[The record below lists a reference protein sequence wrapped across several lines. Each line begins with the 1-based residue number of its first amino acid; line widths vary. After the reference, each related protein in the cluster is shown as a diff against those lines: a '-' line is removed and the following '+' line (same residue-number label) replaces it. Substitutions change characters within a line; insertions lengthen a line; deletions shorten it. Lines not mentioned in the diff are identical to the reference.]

1 MNANLKRF
9 ISYYKPYRGLFA
21 LDMACALASAAI
33 ALIIPIGVRRIT
45 GELLASTLPTALRDI
60 LVTGA
65 WLAVLGVI
73 GWLCFYVVDYLG
85 HYMGAKIERD
95 LRKALFGH
103 LERLCFSFY
112 DDHKTGQLMSRLTND
127 TVSLAE
133 FYHHGPEDYVISCV
147 KFVGAFV
154 VLAGINWQLTLCLVG
169 FVTVMT
175 LITVLGSRIMR
186 RILKLNKQ
194 HIADINAQVED
205 SLAGIRVV
213 QSFAGEA
220 AEQKKFDA
228 ENEKF
233 LESRRQWY
241 RIEAVVYGAVEA
253 LAQLMT
259 IGVAVYGAVLIYQ
272 GQMTLPDLVGFLLYC
287 GYLSQPILKLMWMT
301 EQFQDG
307 LTSFERLMELLDMK
321 PDITDKKGAKALSR
335 VQGDVAFHGVSFRY
349 KDKQAHVLKGINFAV
364 AAGGYVALVGSSG
377 VGKTTL
383 CSLVPRFYD
392 VTEGKVTLDGQDV
405 RDITLD
411 SLRRHIGVV
420 HQDVYLFAGTIKEN
434 IRYGKEDA
442 TDDEVIDAA
451 MKANAHQF
459 IMGLPDG
466 YDTDI
471 GQRGIKLSGGQRQ
484 RLSIARVFLKDPK
497 VLIFDEATSA
507 LDSESEQAVK
517 QTLETLSRDRTTL
530 VIAHRL
536 STVKGADRILVLTE
550 NGIEQQGTHEA
561 LIQQDGAYRN
571 LYWETV

>member
-1 MNANLKRF
+1 M
-9 ISYYKPYRGLFA
+9 
-21 LDMACALASAAI
+21 DMLCALASAAI
-33 ALIIPIGVRRIT
+33 ALIIPMGVRRIT
-45 GELLASTLPTALRDI
+45 GELLQSTLPTALTDI

-65 WLAVLGVI
+65 WLCALGI
-73 GWLCFYVVDYLG
+73 FGWLCFYFVDYMG

-95 LRKALFGH
+95 LRRQVFGH
-103 LERLCFSFY
+103 LERLSFSYY

-133 FYHHGPEDYVISCV
+133 FYHHGPEDYVISGV
-147 KFVGAFV
+147 KFVGAFA
-154 VLAGINWQLTLCLVG
+154 VLLGINWQLTMFLMAFVVLMLL
-169 FVTVMT
+169 VTVF
-175 LITVLGSRIMR
+175 GSRIMR
-186 RILKLNKQ
+186 RILKTNKQ

-213 QSFAGEA
+213 QSFAGED
-220 AEQKKFDA
+220 AEQKKFDV

-241 RIEAVVYGAVEA
+241 KSEAVVYGTVEA

-259 IGVAVYGAVLIYQ
+259 ISVAVYGAVLIFQ
-272 GQMTLPDLVGFLLYC
+272 GGMALPDLVGFLLYC

-307 LTSFERLMELLDMK
+307 LTSFERLMELLDEK
-321 PDITDKKGAKALSR
+321 PDITDGPTAVALTN
-335 VQGDVAFHGVSFRY
+335 VHGDVAFENVSFRY
-349 KDKQAHVLKGINFAV
+349 RDKQAHVLKGITFDV
-364 AAGGYVALVGSSG
+364 PAGGYVALVGTSG

-392 VTEGKVTLDGQDV
+392 VTEGKVTLDGRDV
-405 RDITLD
+405 RDLTLA
-411 SLRRHIGVV
+411 SLRAHIGVV
-420 HQDVYLFAGTIKEN
+420 HQDVYLFAGTIIEN

-442 TDDEVIDAA
+442 TDDEVIQAA
-451 MKANAHQF
+451 KRANAHAF
-459 IMGLPDG
+459 IMSLPDG
-466 YDTDI
+466 YNTDI

-507 LDSESEQAVK
+507 LDSESELAVK
-517 QTLETLSRDRTTL
+517 QTLETLSADRTTL

-550 NGIEQQGTHEA
+550 NGIEQQGTHEE
-561 LIQQDGAYRN
+561 LIAQEGAYRN
-571 LYWETV
+571 LYWETI